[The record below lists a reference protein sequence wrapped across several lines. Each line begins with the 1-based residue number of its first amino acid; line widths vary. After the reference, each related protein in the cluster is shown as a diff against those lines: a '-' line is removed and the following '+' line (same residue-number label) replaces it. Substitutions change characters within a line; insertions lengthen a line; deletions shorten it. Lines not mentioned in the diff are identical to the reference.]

1 MESTV
6 TTLEDERVLAVR
18 VGRLE
23 RRARIDRACALGAL
37 ALMLATAQASTPPLT
52 VAGTGTTASI
62 HADGLRVAVGATTQF
77 AARIKDGAPAV
88 DEMQSNGQLR
98 QSLFLVQETG
108 AFRQFTTAGK
118 RALGLEVALDGTPLV
133 RLFGSDGVSSRL
145 GFEIDTS
152 KRPVLRVNNAAG
164 TLMGMIATDD
174 DGPYMIAK
182 DASGA
187 TRAYVG
193 QYSDLSFGI
202 DVRDAHDTRLFKRP

>member
-1 MESTV
+1 VESTV

-164 TLMGMIATDD
+164 TLMGMVATDD
-174 DGPYMIAK
+174 DGPYMILK
-182 DASGA
+182 DGSGA
-187 TRAYVG
+187 IRAYVG
-193 QYSDLSFGI
+193 QYNDLSFGI
-202 DVRDAHDTRLFKRP
+202 DVRNGSDVRLFKRP